1 MDALKNLEVWQRS
14 CRLSVNTY
22 KLIAECR
29 EYGYKDQLSRS
40 ELSIA
45 SNIAEGYERDSNRE
59 RCRFLRIAKG
69 SCGEFWTQLL
79 IGMEAGFVE
88 REIAAPY
95 VREAKE
101 LSGMLHGLIKY
112 FENRS
117 AKTT

>member
-14 CRLSVNTY
+14 CRLSVNVY
-22 KLIAECR
+22 KLIADCR

-40 ELSIA
+40 ALSIA

-79 IGMEAGFVE
+79 IGIEAGFVDH
-88 REIAAPY
+88 EIASSY
-95 VREAKE
+95 GQEARE

-112 FENRS
+112 FENQD
-117 AKTT
+117 TTAA